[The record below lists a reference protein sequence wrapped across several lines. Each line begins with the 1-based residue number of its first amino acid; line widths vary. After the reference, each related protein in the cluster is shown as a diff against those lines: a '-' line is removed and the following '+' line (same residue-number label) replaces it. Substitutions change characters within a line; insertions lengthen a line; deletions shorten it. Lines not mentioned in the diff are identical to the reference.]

1 MIELF
6 SANTPNGKK
15 ISIMLEEIGYDYKVT
30 KIDIDNR
37 EQFKPEFKKIS
48 PLSKIPIIIDH
59 KKNQTI
65 FESGAILIY
74 LAEESGKFYDK
85 KNRIRINQWLMV
97 QMSYVGP
104 MLGQHH
110 QFHHYN
116 PGKSKFGEER
126 YFKITKKIYQDLN
139 NRLENLNKVNSK
151 QIIIFKQL
159 LFYYKFDLH
168 HNAMTWYGSKGCL
181 KKDLLTF
188 NWLRNI
194 KNKTYNFWRIDTF
207 FSKNKYMNVKII
219 ENGGWH
225 FTNIKSPEDIHMKL
239 SNYGE
244 HNEFEMSGID
254 LAKMSKLV
262 KEKKVYFNHN
272 LDKSNPNKYSY
283 GHELVKINKN
293 LLPKFLVD
301 NYLKFNDWF
310 EYKL

>member
-1 MIELF
+1 MKIFDCTNYFNEDVIYGLRLEILDKYVDKF
-6 SANTPNGKK
+6 IVAESLYSHSGQRKK
-15 ISIMLEEIGYDYKVT
+15 LNF
-30 KIDIDNR
+30 DINKYPK
-37 EQFKPEFKKIS
+37 FK
-48 PLSKIPIIIDH
+48 SKIHYIVVENEPQD
-59 KKNQTI
+59 
-65 FESGAILIY
+65 LIR
-74 LAEESGKFYDK
+74 LDGLPFDQAQGMKRMNSLK
-85 KNRIRINQWLMV
+85 RIRQQYDVLREGIKDAQND
-97 QMSYVGP
+97 
-104 MLGQHH
+104 
-110 QFHHYN
+110 
-116 PGKSKFGEER
+116 
-126 YFKITKKIYQDLN
+126 DLIILSDCDEIPN
-139 NRLENLNKVNSK
+139 LENLNKVNSK

-244 HNEFEMSGID
+244 HNEFEMSDID
-254 LAKMSKLV
+254 LAKMSQLV

-272 LDKSNPNKYSY
+272 VDKSNPNKYSY

-301 NYLKFNDWF
+301 NYLKFKDWF

>member
-1 MIELF
+1 MKIFDCTNYFNEDVIYGLRLEILDKYVDKF
-6 SANTPNGKK
+6 IVAESLYSHSGQRKK
-15 ISIMLEEIGYDYKVT
+15 LNF
-30 KIDIDNR
+30 DINKYPK
-37 EQFKPEFKKIS
+37 FK
-48 PLSKIPIIIDH
+48 SKIHYIVVENEPQDLIKLDGLPYDH
-59 KKNQTI
+59 AQGMKRMNSLK
-65 FESGAILIY
+65 
-74 LAEESGKFYDK
+74 
-85 KNRIRINQWLMV
+85 RIRQQYDVLREGIKDAQND
-97 QMSYVGP
+97 
-104 MLGQHH
+104 
-110 QFHHYN
+110 
-116 PGKSKFGEER
+116 
-126 YFKITKKIYQDLN
+126 DLIILSDCDEIPN
-139 NRLENLNKVNSK
+139 LENLNKVNSK

-159 LFYYKFDLH
+159 LFYYKFDLY

-244 HNEFEMSGID
+244 HNEFEMSDID

-272 LDKSNPNKYSY
+272 VDKSNPNKYSY

-301 NYLKFNDWF
+301 NYLKFKDWF

>member
-1 MIELF
+1 MKIFDCTTFF
-6 SANTPNGKK
+6 SEDMLMDLRFNILDEYVHKFIVVESVFSHSGEKK
-15 ISIMLEEIGYDYKVT
+15 KLNF
-30 KIDIDNR
+30 DINKYPK
-37 EQFKPEFKKIS
+37 FK
-48 PLSKIPIIIDH
+48 SKIHYIVVENEPQDIIKLDGLPYEQAQGM
-59 KKNQTI
+59 KRMNSLK
-65 FESGAILIY
+65 
-74 LAEESGKFYDK
+74 
-85 KNRIRINQWLMV
+85 RIRQQYDVLREGIKDAQND
-97 QMSYVGP
+97 
-104 MLGQHH
+104 
-110 QFHHYN
+110 
-116 PGKSKFGEER
+116 
-126 YFKITKKIYQDLN
+126 DLIILSDCDEIPN
-139 NRLENLNKVNSK
+139 LENLNKVNSK

-244 HNEFEMSGID
+244 HNEFEMSDID

-272 LDKSNPNKYSY
+272 VDKSNPNKYSY

-301 NYLKFNDWF
+301 NYLKFKDWF

>member
-1 MIELF
+1 MKIFDCTNYFNEDVIYGLRLEILDKYVDKF
-6 SANTPNGKK
+6 IVAESLYSHSGQRKK
-15 ISIMLEEIGYDYKVT
+15 LNF
-30 KIDIDNR
+30 DINKYPK
-37 EQFKPEFKKIS
+37 FK
-48 PLSKIPIIIDH
+48 SKIHYIVVENEPQD
-59 KKNQTI
+59 
-65 FESGAILIY
+65 LIR
-74 LAEESGKFYDK
+74 LDGLPFDQAQGMKRMNSLK
-85 KNRIRINQWLMV
+85 RIRQQYDVLREGIKDAQND
-97 QMSYVGP
+97 
-104 MLGQHH
+104 
-110 QFHHYN
+110 
-116 PGKSKFGEER
+116 
-126 YFKITKKIYQDLN
+126 DLIILSDCDEIPN
-139 NRLENLNKVNSK
+139 LENLNKVNSK

-159 LFYYKFDLH
+159 LFYYKFDLY

-244 HNEFEMSGID
+244 HNEFEMSDID
-254 LAKMSKLV
+254 LAKMSQLV

-272 LDKSNPNKYSY
+272 VDKSNPNKYSY

-301 NYLKFNDWF
+301 NYLKFKDWF

>member
-1 MIELF
+1 MKIFDCTNYFNEDLIYGLRLEILDKYVDKF
-6 SANTPNGKK
+6 VVAESLYSHSGQRKK
-15 ISIMLEEIGYDYKVT
+15 LNFDINKYPKFKNKIHYIVVENEPQDLIKLDGLPYDYAQGMKRLNSLKRIKQQYDVLREG
-30 KIDIDNR
+30 IEDAQDNDL
-37 EQFKPEFKKIS
+37 IL
-48 PLSKIPIIIDH
+48 LSDCDEIPD
-59 KKNQTI
+59 
-65 FESGAILIY
+65 
-74 LAEESGKFYDK
+74 
-85 KNRIRINQWLMV
+85 
-97 QMSYVGP
+97 
-104 MLGQHH
+104 
-110 QFHHYN
+110 
-116 PGKSKFGEER
+116 
-126 YFKITKKIYQDLN
+126 
-139 NRLENLNKVNSK
+139 LENLDIVNSK

-244 HNEFEMSGID
+244 HNEFEMSDID

-272 LDKSNPNKYSY
+272 VDKSNPNKYSY

-301 NYLKFNDWF
+301 NYLKFKDWF

>member
-1 MIELF
+1 MKIFDCTNYFNEDVIYGLRLEILDKYVDKF
-6 SANTPNGKK
+6 IVAESLYSHSGQRKK
-15 ISIMLEEIGYDYKVT
+15 LNF
-30 KIDIDNR
+30 DINKYPK
-37 EQFKPEFKKIS
+37 FK
-48 PLSKIPIIIDH
+48 SKI
-59 KKNQTI
+59 
-65 FESGAILIY
+65 
-74 LAEESGKFYDK
+74 
-85 KNRIRINQWLMV
+85 
-97 QMSYVGP
+97 
-104 MLGQHH
+104 
-110 QFHHYN
+110 HYIVVEN
-116 PGKSKFGEER
+116 EP
-126 YFKITKKIYQDLN
+126 QDLIKLDGLPYEHAQGMKRMN
-139 NRLENLNKVNSK
+139 SLKRIKQQYDVLREGIKDAKNDDLIILSDCDEIPNLENLNKVNSK

-159 LFYYKFDLH
+159 LFYYKFDLY

-244 HNEFEMSGID
+244 HNEFEMSDID

-301 NYLKFNDWF
+301 NYLKFKDWF

>member
-1 MIELF
+1 MKIFDCTNYFNEDVIYGLRLEILDKYVDKF
-6 SANTPNGKK
+6 IVAESLYSHSGQRKK
-15 ISIMLEEIGYDYKVT
+15 LNF
-30 KIDIDNR
+30 DINKYPK
-37 EQFKPEFKKIS
+37 FK
-48 PLSKIPIIIDH
+48 SKIHYIVVENEPQDIIKLDGLPYDH
-59 KKNQTI
+59 AQGMKRMNSLKRIKQQYDVLREGIKDAQNDDLI
-65 FESGAILIY
+65 ILSDCDEIP
-74 LAEESGKFYDK
+74 
-85 KNRIRINQWLMV
+85 N
-97 QMSYVGP
+97 
-104 MLGQHH
+104 
-110 QFHHYN
+110 
-116 PGKSKFGEER
+116 
-126 YFKITKKIYQDLN
+126 
-139 NRLENLNKVNSK
+139 LENLNKVNSK

-244 HNEFEMSGID
+244 HNEFEMSDID

-301 NYLKFNDWF
+301 NYLKFKDWF